1 MNKILLDN
9 EGQTCNVFWSY
20 IRPLQLAILE
30 GKRFIIPF
38 YDKEIDSYNALRTC
52 QYFRF
57 PLYSSFLHSKLG
69 SGLYTKILRRIVH
82 NKLYNIIPVLK
93 RRKHFVDGWALRH
106 DIEDSCLD
114 EVKELFRPNDNVIKD
129 VQSAFAERRKQN
141 LLIIGIHIRRG
152 DYKTWHNGDYYY
164 EFKEYA
170 NICRRVLKQFNCD
183 ASFFIASN
191 ESLNIGDFQNIP
203 IFQVKG
209 SVAHDLYALSCCDYI
224 IGPPSSFSRWASF
237 VGKVPIHFLL
247 NKCEDELNFR
257 VVKTYSKYE
266 NGEIIEFDF

>member
-20 IRPLQLAILE
+20 VRPLQLAFLE
-30 GKRFIIPF
+30 GKKFIVPF
-38 YDKEIDSYNALRTC
+38 YDKEIDSYKTLHNCKYLH
-52 QYFRF
+52 F
-57 PLYSSFLHSKLG
+57 PFYSSFLHSKLG

-82 NKLYNIIPVLK
+82 NKLYNIIPTLK
-93 RRKHFVDGWALRH
+93 RRNQFVDGWALRH
-106 DIEDSCLD
+106 DIDDTSLN
-114 EVKELFRPNDNVIKD
+114 EVKELFIPNENIVKD
-129 VQSAFAERRKQN
+129 VQSAFEERRKQN
-141 LLIIGIHIRRG
+141 LLIIGVHIRRG

-170 NICRRVLKQFNCD
+170 SICKRVLKHFNRD
-183 ASFFIASN
+183 ATFFIASN
-191 ESLNIGDFQNIP
+191 ESICMGDFQNVP
-203 IFQVKG
+203 YFQVKG

-237 VGKVPIHFLL
+237 VGSVPIHFLL
-247 NKCEDELNFR
+247 NKKEEELNFK
-257 VVKTYSKYE
+257 VVKTYSKYD